1 MSLHECLIQ
10 LLIIVIPVSVL
21 ALVNAPRGR

>member
-10 LLIIVIPVSVL
+10 LLIIAAPVSVL
-21 ALVNAPRGR
+21 ALIHARRGR